1 MHKYT
6 VKLTRDIE
14 LNIRR
19 NDGEETT
26 ISTTAGIKMFRTFKD
41 AVNYVFHINL
51 EHGENTAIRGTR
63 DSNGEIHYI

>member
-14 LNIRR
+14 LSIRR
-19 NDGEETT
+19 NDGEETKITT
-26 ISTTAGIKMFRTFKD
+26 IAGIKMFRTFKD

-51 EHGENTAIRGTR
+51 EHGDRTAIRGTR
-63 DSNGEIHYI
+63 DSNGETHYI